1 MEDLKPNYNCSQDVL
16 YAACDLITTSLD
28 EELVDFT
35 LLKPKYNAAFVT
47 ALRAELLAARNIPAL
62 SQRQSEQ
69 EVARINLLGKLTLC
83 LDQLNALRLYIRD
96 AYPIF
101 AIRDVRMQEA
111 GFGDYQKASEANW
124 EKLEAIMN
132 NANVFIGLHDA
143 ELLAGDN
150 MPAGFKADF
159 DLLAATVNPQVVA
172 MLNMRENNKQG
183 TSEKI
188 LANNGIYSKVMSVCE
203 DGAYIFRNN
212 AAKASQFLWVNVTD
226 IITPP
231 GAAGLKGDVKDE
243 VTSLPIEG
251 AIITLKHNELPLF
264 TAISDKDGKFDFKSV
279 VVGQYIGKVEK
290 ENYETLGFNVT
301 ISTGVTSGKSFLM
314 KALE

>member
-1 MEDLKPNYNCSQDVL
+1 MEELKPNYNCSQDVL
-16 YAACDLITTSLD
+16 YAACELVITSLN

-35 LLKPKYNAAFVT
+35 VLKPKYNAAFVT

-69 EVARINLLGKLTLC
+69 EVARINLLAKLTLS
-83 LDQLNALRLYIRD
+83 LDKLNALRLYIRD
-96 AYPIF
+96 AYTNV
-101 AIRDVRMQEA
+101 AIKDVRMQEA
-111 GFGDYQKASEANW
+111 GFDDYDKAANANW

-132 NANVFIGLHDA
+132 NAKTFLGLHEA

-150 MPAGFKADF
+150 MPVGFKADF
-159 DLLAATVNPQVVA
+159 DALAATVNPEVVA

-183 TSEKI
+183 TSAKI
-188 LANNGIYSKVMSVCE
+188 LANNTFYSKIVSVCE
-203 DGAYIFRNN
+203 DGVYIFRND
-212 AAKASQFLWVNVTD
+212 AAKASQFVWVTVTD

-251 AIITLKHNELPLF
+251 ATVLLKRGGFPPD
-264 TAISDKDGKFDFKSV
+264 TAITDADGKYEFKSLTAAD
-279 VVGQYIGKVEK
+279 YTGKVIFEGYK
-290 ENYETLGFNVT
+290 DSDFTVS
-301 ISTGVTSGKSFLM
+301 IQTGVTSGRSFLM